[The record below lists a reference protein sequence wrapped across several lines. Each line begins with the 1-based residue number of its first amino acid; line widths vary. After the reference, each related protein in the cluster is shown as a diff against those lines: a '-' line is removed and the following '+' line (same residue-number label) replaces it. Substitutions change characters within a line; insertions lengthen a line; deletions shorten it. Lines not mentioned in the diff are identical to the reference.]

1 MEEGVLGAAEGPY
14 VGSYRPP
21 FALFVSLVGHMTLI
35 THCKT
40 FATKASRMTEF
51 STGRLPEVFI
61 LPTSKT

>member
-21 FALFVSLVGHMTLI
+21 FALFVSLVGRMTLI
-35 THCKT
+35 TDCKT

-51 STGRLPEVFI
+51 STGVN
-61 LPTSKT
+61 T